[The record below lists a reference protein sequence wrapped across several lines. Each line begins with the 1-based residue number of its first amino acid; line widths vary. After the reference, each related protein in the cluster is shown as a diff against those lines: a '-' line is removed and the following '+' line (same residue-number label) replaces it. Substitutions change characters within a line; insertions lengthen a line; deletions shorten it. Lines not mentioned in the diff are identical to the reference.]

1 MLDLLRL
8 FKDEQRRTKKAFG
21 QHFLTNTHILDLIV
35 ESAEIKEGDHVLEIG
50 PGCGVLTHRLL
61 KAGAVVTAVDID
73 EELVSFLKRYLHVYK
88 NFNVVHS
95 DFMEFDTSVL
105 KTDKLK
111 IIGNLPYNV
120 SVEITAKCTELH
132 SITDRM
138 IFMYQK
144 EVADRI
150 AAKPCSKAYSSIS
163 VMTDYFYDK
172 KKIKDISGGNFFPN
186 TKVFSSILK
195 FTPREKIKVENEEK
209 FLSYLRKCFTQKRK
223 TLRNNLP
230 GVEKPEMAIE
240 KAGLKPSVRA
250 EEMHLSD
257 FIRLYEVIND
267 QQTY

>member
-1 MLDLLRL
+1 MLDLLKL
-8 FKDEQRRTKKAFG
+8 FKEEQGRTKKALG

-35 ESAEIKEGDHVLEIG
+35 SSAEIEKGDHVLEIG
-50 PGCGVLTHRLL
+50 PGCGVLTHKLL
-61 KAGAVVTAVDID
+61 EAGANVTAVDID
-73 EELVSFLKRYLHVYK
+73 GELVSFLKRYLHVYK
-88 NFNVVHS
+88 NFRVIHS

-105 KTDKLK
+105 ETDKLK

-120 SVEITAKCTELH
+120 SVDITAKCTELH

-195 FTPREKIKVENEEK
+195 FTPHAKADVGNEKD
-209 FLSYLRKCFTQKRK
+209 FLAFLRRCFTQKRK
-223 TLRNNLP
+223 TLRNNLM
-230 GVEKPEMAIE
+230 GVENPEAMIE
-240 KAGLKPSVRA
+240 KAGLKPPIRA
-250 EEMHLSD
+250 EEMNLDD
-257 FIRLYEVIND
+257 FIRLFRIIND
-267 QQTY
+267 K